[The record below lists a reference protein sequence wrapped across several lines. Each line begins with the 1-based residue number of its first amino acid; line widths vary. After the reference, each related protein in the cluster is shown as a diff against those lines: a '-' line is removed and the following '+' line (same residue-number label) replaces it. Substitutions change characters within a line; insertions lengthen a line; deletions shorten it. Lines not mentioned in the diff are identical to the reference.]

1 MRYDIPNPQ
10 SLTIERFLES
20 VMNFMGNESLK
31 GQNDAA

>member
-1 MRYDIPNPQ
+1 MRCGIPNPQ

-20 VMNFMGNESLK
+20 VMNFMGNEPLK